1 MIKHH
6 KMIVRDIYNE
16 IAKDFD
22 NPSSFFFLDTANPML
37 THVSIQ
43 LDTKL
48 LDVRTGTGFLA
59 LSAAQKYP
67 SYCVAELTTQ

>member
-6 KMIVRDIYNE
+6 EMTVRDIYNE
-16 IAKDFD
+16 IAKDSD
-22 NPSSFFFLDTANPML
+22 NPSSFFFLDTVNPML
-37 THVSIQ
+37 THVKTQ

-48 LDVRTGTGFLA
+48 LDVCTGTGFLA

-67 SYCVAELTTQ
+67 SYYVTGLTTQ